1 MKAYQIALHWEIT
14 EIYAMKKNILL
25 YKKIPL
31 EQVSRLKEKF
41 NVFCFD
47 GISELNKHE
56 VLEKLAICEGMIG
69 ASVSFDKNILDIAP
83 HLKAISTISVGYD
96 NFDVKYLTQRNIR
109 LMHTPDVLTD
119 TTADTIFTL
128 LLITARRAVEL
139 SNLVLNKQ
147 WNKSIGSDL
156 YGIDVHHKT
165 LGILGMGRIGQA
177 LAKRAYAGFD
187 MNILYHSNSRKE
199 AVENLYA
206 ATYCEL
212 DELLAK
218 SDFVCITLPLTKQTE
233 QLISKEKLAL
243 MKPNAILINGG
254 RGKIIDEK
262 ELIKALKGKQ
272 IRAAGL
278 DVFEIE
284 PLPHDSELL
293 TLPNVVLLPHIGSAT
308 EETRYNMVK
317 CAVDNLI
324 MALQPDKPQK
334 NLVNPQVS

>member
-1 MKAYQIALHWEIT
+1 
-14 EIYAMKKNILL
+14 MKKNILI

-31 EQVSRLKEKF
+31 DQISRLKEKF
-41 NVFCFD
+41 NVFYFD
-47 GISELNKHE
+47 GISELNKDE

-69 ASVSFDKNILDIAP
+69 ASVAFDKATLDLAK

-96 NFDVKYLTQRNIR
+96 NFDINYLTQRNIR

-128 LLITARRAVEL
+128 LLMTARRAVEL

-147 WNKSIGSDL
+147 WNKSIGSEQ
-156 YGIDVHHKT
+156 YGTDVHHKT

-177 LAKRAYAGFD
+177 LAKRAHCGFD
-187 MNILYHSNSRKE
+187 MKILYNSNSRKVD
-199 AVENLYA
+199 VENLYS
-206 ATYCEL
+206 ATYCDL

-218 SDFVCITLPLTKQTE
+218 SDFICITLPLTTE
-233 QLISKEKLAL
+233 TNKLISKEKLEL
-243 MKPNAILINGG
+243 MKPNSILINGG

-262 ELIKALKGKQ
+262 ALINALKDNT

-293 TLPNVVLLPHIGSAT
+293 KLNNVVLLPHIGSAT

-324 MALQPDKPQK
+324 MALQPEKPQK
-334 NLVNPQVS
+334 NLVNKEVS